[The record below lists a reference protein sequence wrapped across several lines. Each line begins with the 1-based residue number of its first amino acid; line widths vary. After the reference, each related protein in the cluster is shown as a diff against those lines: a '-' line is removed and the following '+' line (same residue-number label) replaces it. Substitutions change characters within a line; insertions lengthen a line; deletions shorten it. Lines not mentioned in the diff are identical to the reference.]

1 MNRLL
6 AHIKARLLLIEGLV
20 LLAARQLLHAIS
32 CAADAWQLS
41 WIQRLQHAGLV
52 DAAGRV
58 ITSTRSPKP

>member
-32 CAADAWQLS
+32 RAADAWQLS
-41 WIQRLQHAGLV
+41 WIQRLQHAGLA

-58 ITSTRSPKP
+58 IPSTRSPKP